1 MKILTKETQQ
11 SRATLWLAPLTQ
23 GGFRWEVEVVD
34 TGKTTV
40 PHVIQSEHVFRTP
53 TDAALDGI
61 KALESMET
69 STRSQ

>member
-11 SRATLWLAPLTQ
+11 SRATLWLEPVTQ

-61 KALESMET
+61 RALESLAVP
-69 STRSQ
+69 Q